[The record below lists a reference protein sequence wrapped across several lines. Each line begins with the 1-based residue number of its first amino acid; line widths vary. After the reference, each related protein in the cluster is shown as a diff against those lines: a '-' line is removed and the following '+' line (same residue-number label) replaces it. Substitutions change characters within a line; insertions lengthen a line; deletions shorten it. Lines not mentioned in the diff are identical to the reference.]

1 MSAHGASRDGAPL
14 AGRSGE
20 TAKRRNG
27 NRDRSPSWRR
37 ATGEL

>member
-14 AGRSGE
+14 AGRNGE
-20 TAKRRNG
+20 TAKRQS
-27 NRDRSPSWRR
+27 DRSPSWRR